1 MRNSS
6 FAELFGQLDERILN
20 LRKQIR
26 EKPDPIAIGKNVATF
41 YLDNIARIV
50 AYDNQLDCATDY
62 ELMSPG
68 LTLAENCARGRTI
81 LRMRRRLNTML
92 MSQVDRFLNCFGGV
106 GAIAV
111 QYFSSVAN
119 ENLSYRDWLSSFAAA
134 KRSRRKP

>member
-1 MRNSS
+1 MRNSP
-6 FAELFGQLDERILN
+6 FAETLGQFDERILA
-20 LRKQIR
+20 LRNQIR

-50 AYDNQLDCATDY
+50 AYDNQLDCAIDY
-62 ELMSPG
+62 QLMTPG

-92 MSQVDRFLNCFGGV
+92 MNQFDRFLKCFGGPK
-106 GAIAV
+106 AIAV
-111 QYFSSVAN
+111 QYIVGWAKEDPSRL
-119 ENLSYRDWLSSFAAA
+119 EWLSAFVDA

>member
-6 FAELFGQLDERILN
+6 FAEQLRQLDERILN

-26 EKPDPIAIGKNVATF
+26 EKPDPIAIGKKVATF

-50 AYDNQLDCATDY
+50 KYDDQLDCAIGY
-62 ELMSPG
+62 ELMVPG

-92 MSQVDRFLNCFGGV
+92 MSQFDRFLKCFGGAE
-106 GAIAV
+106 AIGV
-111 QYFSSVAN
+111 QYFIKVAN
-119 ENLSYRDWLSSFAAA
+119 GNVSYREWVSAFAAA
-134 KRSRRKP
+134 KRSRRKR